1 MTPNFGPSWF
11 ATRYAGMP
19 RAKNERRNI
28 TGNCF
33 TLIRLPRVQHGV
45 HILLAGEVRVDK
57 VEEEV
62 GGIRV
67 RRNPVPDGSEPLDGS
82 LSVAHVW
89 HGVAFQGYQI
99 GARSF
104 QALPCGAIGVA
115 EDVGWGV
122 QLTDGST
129 DSPPSLQ
136 HSLDEAA
143 ASKLSAGYSGKA
155 EASGR
160 WARRRALSTP

>member
-1 MTPNFGPSWF
+1 MEANLRGRGRSM
-11 ATRYAGMP
+11 GKKSSQLP
-19 RAKNERRNI
+19 RAHPGSRAADLDRSI
-28 TGNCF
+28 STAG
-33 TLIRLPRVQHGV
+33 TWRVF
-45 HILLAGEVRVDK
+45 ASD
-57 VEEEV
+57 
-62 GGIRV
+62 
-67 RRNPVPDGSEPLDGS
+67 SPLDGS